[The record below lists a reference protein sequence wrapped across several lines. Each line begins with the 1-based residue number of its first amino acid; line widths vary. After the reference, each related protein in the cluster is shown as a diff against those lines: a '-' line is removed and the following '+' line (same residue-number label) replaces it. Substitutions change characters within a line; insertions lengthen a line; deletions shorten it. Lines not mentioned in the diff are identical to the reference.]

1 MTKVKICGITNE
13 EDALKAAILGADY
26 LGFLV
31 EIGFAEDKVT
41 RIQAKDI
48 IRKLPL
54 EVTPVFV
61 TYLKKAKP
69 IIEIA
74 EEINPSI
81 IQLHNDITI
90 EEIGKIRK
98 ALPKIKL
105 TKTISVIN
113 EKSIQSSNPND
124 SKGLGNS
131 KNSLSEAKK
140 YEKYVDFILLDT
152 KSGKRKGGTGKTHD
166 WSISRKIVKSVKNK
180 VFLAGGLNPDNVKE
194 AIEKVKPYA
203 VDTNSGVK
211 SKSRKKLLKSKISKG
226 LEKPMV
232 FQKDYKKLEQFIKL
246 SKQAKRE

>member
-1 MTKVKICGITNE
+1 MKVKICGITNE

-31 EIGFAEDKVT
+31 EIDFAEDKVT
-41 RIQAKDI
+41 RKQAKDI

-61 TYLKKAKP
+61 TYLQKAKP

-74 EEINPSI
+74 EEINPLV

-90 EEIGKIRK
+90 EEIGKIRN

-113 EKSIQSSNPND
+113 EDSIQ
-124 SKGLGNS
+124 
-131 KNSLSEAKK
+131 EAKK
-140 YEKYVDFILLDT
+140 YEKYIDFILLDT

-194 AIEKVKPYA
+194 AVDEVKPYA

-211 SKSRKKLLKSKISKG
+211 LKPRKK
-226 LEKPMV
+226 
-232 FQKDYKKLEQFIKL
+232 DDKKLTSFIRR
-246 SKQAKRE
+246 AKGE

>member
-13 EDALKAAILGADY
+13 EDALKAAILGANY

-41 RIQAKDI
+41 RKQAKDI

-54 EVTPVFV
+54 ETTPVFV
-61 TYLKKAKP
+61 TYLQKAGP

-81 IQLHNDITI
+81 IQLHNDISI

-105 TKTISVIN
+105 TKSISVIDEN
-113 EKSIQSSNPND
+113 SIN
-124 SKGLGNS
+124 
-131 KNSLSEAKK
+131 EAKK

-152 KSGKRKGGTGKTHD
+152 KSGKRKGGTGKTHN

-180 VFLAGGLNPDNVKE
+180 VFLAGGLNPGNVKQ
-194 AIEKVKPYA
+194 AIKEVKPYA

-211 SKSRKKLLKSKISKG
+211 SKPRK
-226 LEKPMV
+226 
-232 FQKDYKKLEQFIKL
+232 KDYKKLESFIRKAGE
-246 SKQAKRE
+246 KNV